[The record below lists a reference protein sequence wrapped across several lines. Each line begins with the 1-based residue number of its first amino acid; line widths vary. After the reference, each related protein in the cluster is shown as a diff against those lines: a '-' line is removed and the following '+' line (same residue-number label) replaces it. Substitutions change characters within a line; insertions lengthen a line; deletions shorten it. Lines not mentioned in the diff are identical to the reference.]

1 MLRINYFLI
10 FSFVATFPFLVN
22 CQTAVDNENGLLL
35 NKYDPDSIAQ
45 NEKFLQLI
53 IKYVSL
59 TSSRLHYLRQKFFE
73 DQLRNL
79 KETERLYELSYLEPR
94 MIEAFITDKEKQNL
108 ITTTPAPATAPN
120 SPYSIPAPLLEA

>member
-1 MLRINYFLI
+1 M
-10 FSFVATFPFLVN
+10 N
-22 CQTAVDNENGLLL
+22 CQTDDTENGLLI
-35 NKYDPDSIAQ
+35 NKYDPNSIAQ

-79 KETERLYELSYLEPR
+79 KETERLYDLSYLEPK
-94 MIEAFITDKEKQNL
+94 MIEAFITDKAKQNF
-108 ITTTPAPATAPN
+108 ITTTPAPAAVPN
-120 SPYSIPAPLLEA
+120 SPFSVPAPMAEI